1 MAGGAP
7 TGFWAAVGADAAAEL
22 RARAAPRNF
31 ARGQALMH
39 VGQVPR
45 DVFFLLAGRVKV
57 TATTPAGR
65 TVLLAF
71 RGPGDLIGD
80 LAALDDEPR
89 SATVEAL
96 EPVQALVMGRDPF
109 RTFLMERPAVALTLL
124 RELSARLRDADAKRV
139 QLAAYTTVGRV
150 AFCLLE
156 LSERFGEDG
165 DSLLP
170 LSQEELASW
179 AGASI
184 ESVGRALQTM
194 RKLGWIET
202 RRRAIRVLDPVAL
215 EGATA

>member
-7 TGFWAAVGADAAAEL
+7 IGFLAALGADTAAEL
-22 RARAAPRNF
+22 RVRCGPRSF
-31 ARGQALMH
+31 GRGDPLMH

-45 DVFFLLAGRVKV
+45 DVFFLTAGRVKV
-57 TATTPAGR
+57 STTTTAGR

-71 RGPGDLIGD
+71 RGPGDMVGD
-80 LAALDDEPR
+80 LSALDDEPR
-89 SATVEAL
+89 SASVLAL
-96 EPVQALVMGRDPF
+96 EPVQALAIGREEF
-109 RTFLMERPAVALTLL
+109 RAFLVERPHAAMVML
-124 RELSARLRDADAKRV
+124 RELSSRLRDADAKRI

-165 DSLLP
+165 EIALP
-170 LSQEELASW
+170 LTQEELASW

-194 RKLGWIET
+194 RKLKWIET
-202 RRRAIRVLDPVAL
+202 GRRTIRVLDRAGLV
-215 EGATA
+215 GATA

>member
-1 MAGGAP
+1 MGG
-7 TGFWAAVGADAAAEL
+7 GFWGAVGAEAAADL
-22 RARAAPRNF
+22 RARSGPRAF

-45 DVFFLLAGRVKV
+45 EVLVLLAGRVKV
-57 TATTPAGR
+57 SATTAAGR

-71 RGPGDLIGD
+71 RGPGDLVGE

-89 SATVEAL
+89 SASVVAL
-96 EPVQALVMGRDPF
+96 EPVQALAVGRDEF
-109 RTFLMERPAVALTLL
+109 RAFLVERPAVALVLL
-124 RELSARLRDADAKRV
+124 SELTSRLRDADAKRV

-156 LSERFGEDG
+156 LCERFGEGGDG
-165 DSLLP
+165 AVEILLP

-194 RKLGWIET
+194 RRLGWIET
-202 RRRAIRVLDPVAL
+202 GRRAIRVLDRGAL
-215 EGATA
+215 AGATA